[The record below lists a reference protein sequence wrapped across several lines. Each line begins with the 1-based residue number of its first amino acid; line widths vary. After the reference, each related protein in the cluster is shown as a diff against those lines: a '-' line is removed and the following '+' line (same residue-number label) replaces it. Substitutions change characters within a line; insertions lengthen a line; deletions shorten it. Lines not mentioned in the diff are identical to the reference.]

1 MVVKLITEQDLSWI
15 ADMLD
20 IVVACQGQPWRTALD
35 RLDGFAPVAHASPD
49 ELRVLEHRV
58 DDDDVPSTRRI
69 SQKRVHAVLRAIQ
82 RVLGRSTQADLAKTC
97 RALVLGK
104 PALEPTDRLDRITAA
119 ARSLELSVA
128 SVEQLLWVDLPR
140 ERPVALPYGRPSE
153 LEIAAFANVQLIERT
168 LRRAQTAQLRI
179 RGDAGLF
186 LRGAARCGLL
196 TSARPAS
203 DADGET
209 IIDIVGPLALF
220 HRTSV
225 YGRALAALVPLLA
238 EVTAFELA
246 VTSKGFTGDYTVQLG
261 SPALLPRTSASLLGP
276 SKIVA
281 RLARDL
287 ERALTLGRKLPGG
300 RITIAPPAILAN
312 GAYLCPDLLM
322 DDTCIELVG
331 FWTGEHLARK
341 RAAYEAAGLRV
352 VLCADE
358 LRGCSGEEVP
368 HGVIAY
374 TKHVDAAA
382 VVDRVAA
389 RYDRV
394 ADDEVD

>member
-1 MVVKLITEQDLSWI
+1 MKLITEQDLSWI

-20 IVVACQGQPWRTALD
+20 VVAACQGQPWRTALE
-35 RLDGFAPVAHASPD
+35 RLDGIQPEVASDP
-49 ELRVLEHRV
+49 ER
-58 DDDDVPSTRRI
+58 PTRRI

-104 PALEPTDRLDRITAA
+104 PALESTERIDRIAAA

-128 SVEQLLWVDLPR
+128 TVEQLLWVDLPR
-140 ERPVALPYGRPSE
+140 ERPVEMPYGRPSE
-153 LEIAAFANVQLIERT
+153 LEVAAFANVQLIEST

-196 TSARPAS
+196 TYARPAAE
-203 DADGET
+203 ADGET

-220 HRTSV
+220 HRTAV

-246 VTSKGFTGDYTVQLG
+246 VTSKGFTGDYRVELG
-261 SPALLPRTSASLLGP
+261 SPALLPRTPASLLGP

-281 RLARDL
+281 RLARQL
-287 ERALTLGRKLPGG
+287 RERLPDTLV
-300 RITIAPPAILAN
+300 TTAPPAILAN
-312 GAYLCPDLLM
+312 ETYLCPDLLVRE
-322 DDTCIELVG
+322 TYVELVG

-368 HGVIAY
+368 DGVVAY
-374 TKHVDAAA
+374 GKQIDADA
-382 VVDRVAA
+382 VASA
-389 RYDRV
+389 TG
-394 ADDEVD
+394 